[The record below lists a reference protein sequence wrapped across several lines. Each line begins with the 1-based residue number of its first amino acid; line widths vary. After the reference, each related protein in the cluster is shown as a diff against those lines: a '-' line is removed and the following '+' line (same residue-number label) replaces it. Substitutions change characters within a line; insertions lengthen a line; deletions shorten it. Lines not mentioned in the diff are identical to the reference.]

1 MKPLIFSTIL
11 TFLIFSTFICQ
22 SKSERFTQNKN
33 LKDVNGGVNCA
44 ACTIVV
50 TLVEQLAIVYNDTIE
65 ESLNNFCNFIP
76 EGIFRL
82 TCQQAVETFGPV
94 IIDG

>member
-1 MKPLIFSTIL
+1 MKPLIFSTLVI
-11 TFLIFSTFICQ
+11 FLLFSTFISQC
-22 SKSERFTQNKN
+22 KSEKFEAKN

-44 ACTIVV
+44 ACSIVV

-65 ESLNNFCNFIP
+65 ESLNKLCNFVP
-76 EGIFRL
+76 EGIFRI

-94 IIDG
+94 VIDG